1 MPRLREQNMSLLLEA
16 EPPKP
21 GLRERKKAKT
31 RTAIQE
37 QALRLFAAQGYE
49 ETTIEQ
55 IADAAEVSPS
65 TFFRYFPTKE
75 DVVMYD
81 ALDPLLLAAWEGQP
95 AELSPI
101 GALRATMRDVFG
113 GAPAD
118 VLAQQ
123 DERALLIFS
132 VPELRMR
139 MLDELV
145 RSMHFF
151 TDIAA
156 KRARKPADDP
166 AVQALAGAVIGVG
179 IAAWVGAGGLRASD
193 FIHQMDAALAE
204 LEAGFPSLDQR

>member
-1 MPRLREQNMSLLLEA
+1 MSLLLEA
-16 EPPKP
+16 EQPRP

-31 RTAIQE
+31 RAAIQE
-37 QALRLFAAQGYE
+37 HALRLFSERGYQD
-49 ETTIEQ
+49 TTVEQ

-81 ALDPLLLAAWEGQP
+81 ALDPLLLATLEAQPEG
-95 AELSPI
+95 LSPI
-101 GALRATMRDVFG
+101 AALRATMREVFG
-113 GAPAD
+113 AAPAE

-123 DERALLIFS
+123 DERATLIFA

-145 RSMHFF
+145 RSMHMFVESV
-151 TDIAA
+151 AR
-156 KRARKPADDP
+156 RAGKPADDI

-193 FIHQMDAALAE
+193 YLNQMDAGLAE
-204 LEAGFPSLDQR
+204 LEAGFPSLS

>member
-1 MPRLREQNMSLLLEA
+1 MPAEQ
-16 EPPKP
+16 PRP

-37 QALRLFAAQGYE
+37 HALRLFAEQGYE
-49 ETTIEQ
+49 ATTVEQ

-81 ALDPLLLAAWEGQP
+81 ALDPLLLAAWEAQP

-113 GAPAD
+113 GAPTD
-118 VLAQQ
+118 VLAAQ
-123 DERALLIFS
+123 DKRAVLIFA

-145 RSMHFF
+145 RAMQMLI
-151 TDIAA
+151 DIAA
-156 KRARKPADDP
+156 RRTGRPSDDP

-179 IAAWVGAGGLRASD
+179 IAAWVGAGGLRVSD
-193 FIHQMDAALAE
+193 YVERMDAGLAE
-204 LEAGFPSLDQR
+204 LEAGFPSLSRG